1 MFRIVLCEHISTVLI
16 FEPHLNFV
24 YFTSKERAFLVISE
38 ILAKKQ
44 AYLGMM
50 WSLCLEN
57 LE

>member
-1 MFRIVLCEHISTVLI
+1 MFRIVLI

-24 YFTSKERAFLVISE
+24 YFTSKEHAFLVISE